1 MSRERKDR
9 YGPPESR
16 QLVFPISCIII
27 NAFCKN
33 RNTVE
38 VKMLYGEVNSGACG
52 GNIHCL
58 LLSHRPQGSAVGN
71 C

>member
-33 RNTVE
+33 RKTAAAKAFFHG
-38 VKMLYGEVNSGACG
+38 VKILRLHKEIY
-52 GNIHCL
+52 
-58 LLSHRPQGSAVGN
+58 
-71 C
+71 